1 VRFFDLADVEPSLEP
16 VVGGKAVG
24 LARLLAAGA
33 PVPPGFAVEATTVTP
48 AEWPEEARAQLER
61 RTVLLLAGGRRL
73 AVRSSAPG
81 EDSRE
86 RSYAGLFE
94 TVLGVGTVAEAFDA
108 AARCVA
114 SGAGERVR
122 AYAGGPRPVGLVVQQ
137 QVEARVAGVC
147 FTADPAGRDAAL
159 VLEAVAG
166 TGDALVSGRAEPERW
181 RVYRTGLGT
190 MEAHRSGPSCCLG
203 AEEASSLAAA
213 GWALAERWGEPLDLE
228 WAISTAGRF
237 FWLQARPVTA
247 LVSPPV
253 LDIDRFGDGVDDGL
267 VTVWGNWNVRETM
280 PDPLTP
286 LAWGV
291 WRESI
296 LPAALEPL
304 IGVPSSS
311 PVFAK
316 LMAVDLVQG
325 RLYWNM
331 NGLEASWMGALFR
344 RGALRRIDAKAAEIA
359 GRLRRGGVLKPR
371 RVVGARRAL
380 LRGLGRNL
388 VLSTRGLHALDPE
401 RVVADLREGAA
412 AVRRR
417 PPLAELGDEA
427 LFAELRL
434 LEAREMEGLRA
445 AQNAIVVAFLV
456 ATLADRAFRP
466 HPEARARLFS
476 GLSGNP
482 TTEIALGIDE
492 LVEAARPRGAS
503 FAENPEWR
511 VRLDA
516 FLDRNGQRCPREFDL
531 TAVRWRED
539 PRPIVELVRASLG
552 SPPGERATE
561 RLAREA
567 EGRRRAIGAALED
580 VPPWRRALLSRLALL
595 VERYM
600 PLREAPKHYAMA
612 AFERIRGAALELG
625 RRLVS
630 RGVMEDVED
639 VFFLEWSELGELARG
654 AAAPSGLA
662 ATIADRRRR
671 HDRFRA
677 LAAPHFVRSD
687 GVPVIEDEE
696 APRPDGLLRG
706 EGVSAG
712 EATGPVR
719 ILREPDPRAMRDGDV
734 IVVTLA
740 DPGWTPLFPR
750 ASAVV
755 MEVGGTL
762 CHAAVVA
769 RELGIPAVF
778 GVAGATSRLRDGER
792 VRVDGRT
799 GTVTPAG

>member
-1 VRFFDLADVEPSLEP
+1 VRFFDLAEVEPSLEP

-24 LARLLAAGA
+24 LGRLLAAE
-33 PVPPGFAVEATTVTP
+33 VLVSPGFAVEATSLP
-48 AEWPEEARAQLER
+48 PPQWPEAARAELER
-61 RTVLLLAGGRRL
+61 RTALLLAGGRL

-86 RSYAGLFE
+86 RSFAGLFE
-94 TVLGVGTVAEAFDA
+94 TVLGVATVDAALEA

-122 AYAGGPRPVGLVVQQ
+122 AYAGGTRPVGLVVQQ
-137 QVEARVAGVC
+137 QVEARLAGVC
-147 FTADPAGRDAAL
+147 FTADPAGRDGAI

-190 MEAHRSGPSCCLG
+190 LEAHRSGPSSGLG
-203 AEEASSLAAA
+203 AEEAASLAAA
-213 GWALAERWGEPLDLE
+213 ARALAERWGEPIDLE
-228 WAISTAGRF
+228 WAIDAAGRV

-247 LVSPPV
+247 LVPAPALEV
-253 LDIDRFGDGVDDGL
+253 QRFAEGVDDGP

-286 LAWGV
+286 LSWGV

-304 IGVPSSS
+304 IGVPPSS
-311 PVFAK
+311 PIFPK

-331 NGLEASWMGALFR
+331 NGLEASWMGGLFR
-344 RGALRRIDAKAAEIA
+344 RGALRRIDAKAADIA
-359 GRLRRGGVLKPR
+359 ERLRCAGVLKPR
-371 RVVGARRAL
+371 RVLGAKRAL
-380 LRGLGRNL
+380 LRGVGHNL
-388 VLSTRGLHALDPE
+388 VLSTRGLRALDPE
-401 RVVADLREGAA
+401 RVVSDLRQGAV

-427 LFAELRL
+427 LFSELRL

-456 ATLADRAFRP
+456 AMLADRAFRP

-492 LVEAARPRGAS
+492 LVEAARPLDAA
-503 FAENPEWR
+503 FADDPGWR
-511 VRLDA
+511 ARLDA

-552 SPPGERATE
+552 SPAGERATD
-561 RLAREA
+561 RLARQAA
-567 EGRRRAIGAALED
+567 ERRRAIGAALED
-580 VPPWRRALLSRLALL
+580 APPWRRPVLRRLAAL

-625 RRLVS
+625 RRLVA
-630 RGVMEDVED
+630 RGVVGRAED
-639 VFFLEWSELGELARG
+639 VFFLEWSELRELARG
-654 AAAPSGLA
+654 SAAPSGLA

-696 APRPDGLLRG
+696 APRPDGSLRG

-750 ASAVV
+750 AAAVV

-778 GVAGATSRLRDGER
+778 GVVGATSRLRDGER